1 MADETTMKFFCK
13 KCSIPVTPK
22 IEIVKQLS
30 NSPIQI
36 YFCSQCNKRLLE
48 LGGRPNLWSGI
59 WEFALFD
66 LLRVIYFEI
75 KRFLCRSKSK

>member
-1 MADETTMKFFCK
+1 MADETTMKFSCK
-13 KCSIPVTPK
+13 KCGIPVTPK

-36 YFCSQCNKRLLE
+36 YFCSQCNERLLE